1 MGVCIGVD
9 FHARAQTVCWCDPAD
24 GEIRQQ
30 TLDHQ
35 QDDVRGFYAQFATP
49 AVVGIESSGYAIWFH
64 HLVEETGHRL
74 LVGDAFA
81 IRQFARRQQK
91 NDRRDAELLLE
102 LLLHGDFPAVHV
114 PCTSSRDALTLLRYR
129 QRLVRMRTMLKNGL
143 QAVAL
148 NHQLRLRPR
157 LFTTAGLRKLERL
170 PLFGSYAL
178 ERHHSLLLLAQ
189 LDQQIRT
196 LQQELERRGES
207 DARVVC
213 LRSQPGVGP
222 LTALVFV
229 HTIEPVT
236 RFRRARQVAAY
247 CGLDP
252 QEHSSGDTH
261 RYGHISKQGNR
272 LLRSLLCCKAWTGRA
287 VAAFLSSFA
296 RAEKFGRCDC
306 SCRSKAVDSVV
317 RNATRRD

>member
-114 PCTSSRDALTLLRYR
+114 PCTSSRARANSIAMESCCHATFSFAD
-129 QRLVRMRTMLKNGL
+129 N
-143 QAVAL
+143 
-148 NHQLRLRPR
+148 N
-157 LFTTAGLRKLERL
+157 LRKHRL
-170 PLFGSYAL
+170 P
-178 ERHHSLLLLAQ
+178 
-189 LDQQIRT
+189 
-196 LQQELERRGES
+196 
-207 DARVVC
+207 
-213 LRSQPGVGP
+213 
-222 LTALVFV
+222 
-229 HTIEPVT
+229 
-236 RFRRARQVAAY
+236 RRAWK
-247 CGLDP
+247 G
-252 QEHSSGDTH
+252 
-261 RYGHISKQGNR
+261 
-272 LLRSLLCCKAWTGRA
+272 
-287 VAAFLSSFA
+287 
-296 RAEKFGRCDC
+296 
-306 SCRSKAVDSVV
+306 
-317 RNATRRD
+317 